1 VLNPDMKSIF
11 KYCRCIWLKCTQ
23 NERLRRFALTGA
35 HTRLRTISIKFSN
48 IISDFKLDLLLYVC

>member
-48 IISDFKLDLLLYVC
+48 I